1 MFDPNSATVA
11 PLFITLSVASAEAA
25 AALSRASQIQAEIA
39 HALGGDQ
46 GVALIPLSRPAPDL
60 SRGWGSRP
68 RNLDAP
74 HAADVG
80 KALEDLQIGG
90 LPRSI
95 IALACG
101 VTPPTISKWSTG
113 KSCPRPRQIARLN
126 RLLTEQGNGPIGCAP
141 RP

>member
-46 GVALIPLSRPAPDL
+46 GVALIPLSRPLPDL

-80 KALEDLQIGG
+80 KALEDAPKSAPNRAGER
-90 LPRSI
+90 PDR
-95 IALACG
+95 
-101 VTPPTISKWSTG
+101 VPPA
-113 KSCPRPRQIARLN
+113 RP
-126 RLLTEQGNGPIGCAP
+126 AP
-141 RP
+141 RGGP